1 MQFCRAT
8 VVMVALAPAFVVAE
22 ACGGRAPARSA
33 SAVPARLASVEGL
46 ASYYGPGFHG
56 ELTAS
61 GTIFNQN
68 HLVAAHPRY
77 PFGTLVRVTNL
88 ENGRAVTVRIV
99 DRGPVKRRQRDG
111 VIIDL
116 SKGAARRLRMV
127 QDGIVKVR
135 VDVLRWG
142 GASPASS
149 SSADTQVRPSA
160 RGTH

>member
-1 MQFCRAT
+1 MRIPQTPAA
-8 VVMVALAPAFVVAE
+8 VVALALAFSAGE
-22 ACGGRAPARSA
+22 ACGGRAPDRSA
-33 SAVPARLASVEGL
+33 SAVPVRLASAEGL
-46 ASYYGPGFHG
+46 ATYYGPGFHG

-61 GTIFNQN
+61 GTVFNQN
-68 HLVAAHPRY
+68 HLVAAHPLY

-116 SKGAARRLRMV
+116 STGAARRLRMV

-135 VDVLRWG
+135 LDVLQWG
-142 GASPASS
+142 GGDGRTSS
-149 SSADTQVRPSA
+149 SPVGS
-160 RGTH
+160 